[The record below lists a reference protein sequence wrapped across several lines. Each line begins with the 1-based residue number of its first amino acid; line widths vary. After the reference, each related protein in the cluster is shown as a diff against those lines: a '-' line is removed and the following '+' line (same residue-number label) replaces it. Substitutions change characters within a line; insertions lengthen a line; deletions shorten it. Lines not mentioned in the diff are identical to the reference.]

1 MNVMQ
6 RFTLRSLRRNKKRT
20 VVTIIGVVISA
31 AMITAVATLLSSFL
45 DLFAR
50 AEIADSGNWHAQ
62 IMGVPSENIET
73 VTQSDIADKAFLSR
87 HMGFAELEGSAVE
100 SKPFL
105 YLQEYSADGFEQMSV
120 RLVSGRLPEAPRE
133 VVISDSIKRAAGVD
147 IAVGD
152 TLELQIGQR
161 IHDEG
166 HVIKE
171 NRSLNYHY
179 SDDGYERTLAETLV
193 PDRLASL
200 TVVGI
205 MERPGTEPS
214 WAAGCTVLGFLDASA
229 LTPEDKVDVYFTV
242 RQLSKNIFEQTA
254 ALAEQAGAEGGA
266 TYNTNLLRLS
276 GVVRDGD
283 NLFVFLYGLTS
294 IILALI
300 IIASIS
306 LIYNAFAI
314 SVSERSKQLGLL
326 ASVGA
331 TKRQKR
337 QSIYTEG
344 LFIGL
349 IGVPLGLLAG
359 IGGIG
364 VTIAALQSLLNDLM
378 SVPEG
383 ITLQL
388 VVSPLALAVAALCSA
403 VTLFISVYKPALRA
417 SKIMPIDAIRQS
429 REITLTRKRLRTS
442 RLTRALFGFEAEIA
456 LKNLKRSRKKYRAT
470 IVSLIISLV
479 LFLTVSMYTHMLGT
493 LTDSVSSGV
502 NFDLS
507 VSYSELTDASR
518 DTFDDRVAALDVVNQ
533 MTQAKRL
540 PVFSTL
546 EESQLTDYSRLF
558 VSPDED
564 GIYKYVFALLCPDAR
579 SFEQYALAAGVPLEE
594 YTDAQAPK
602 AILINYGQSVY
613 YSENGAKKVAGDIM
627 TVKPGDT
634 LSVRPGEQD
643 HPIPITIGA
652 LTDERPMGVRIQD
665 FWNAALVVSPE
676 VWEVLLKDFAD
687 NERIFSALYITTDN
701 DQLLEKQINQLK
713 QQANMPDSYIYIHNV
728 QSAAR
733 SEQNIQTLLGVFVYG
748 FLVLISLICIAN
760 IFNTVSTNI
769 SLRRREFAMLRSV
782 GLTPSGFN
790 KLVRFESIFYGL
802 KGLLYGLPLS
812 VAAAYLLQRL
822 QGSILETAFTLPWV
836 SYGFAV
842 LMVLIIV
849 FTTMM
854 YATHRI
860 KKENIIEAIRDENT

>member
-1 MNVMQ
+1 
-6 RFTLRSLRRNKKRT
+6 
-20 VVTIIGVVISA
+20 
-31 AMITAVATLLSSFL
+31 
-45 DLFAR
+45 
-50 AEIADSGNWHAQ
+50 
-62 IMGVPSENIET
+62 MGVPTENIET
-73 VTQSDIADKAFLSR
+73 VTQSDIVDKAILSR
-87 HMGFAELEGSAVE
+87 HLGYAELEGSAVE
-100 SKPFL
+100 SKPYL

-120 RLVSGRLPEAPRE
+120 RLVSGRLPEAPGE
-133 VVISDSIKRAAGVD
+133 VIISDSIQSAAGVD
-147 IAVGD
+147 FAVGD
-152 TLELQIGQR
+152 TLELPIGQR
-161 IHDEG
+161 IDDDG
-166 HVIKE
+166 IIIKE
-171 NRSLNYHY
+171 NRSLVYHY

-193 PDRLASL
+193 PDQHARL

-214 WAAGCTVLGFLDASA
+214 WVAGCTVLGFLDASA
-229 LTPEDKVDVYFTV
+229 LTPDDKVDIYFTA
-242 RQLSKNIFEQTA
+242 RQLNKSIYEQSA
-254 ALAEQAGAEGGA
+254 ALAEQVSAENGAA
-266 TYNTNLLRLS
+266 YNTDLLRVS
-276 GVVRDGD
+276 GAVRDGD
-283 NLFVFLYGLTS
+283 TLFVFLYGLTF
-294 IILALI
+294 IILGLI
-300 IIASIS
+300 VIASIS

-326 ASVGA
+326 SSVGA

-349 IGVPLGLLAG
+349 IGVPLGILAG

-364 VTIAALQSLLNDLM
+364 VTIAALQPILGDLLN
-378 SVPEG
+378 VAEG
-383 ITLQL
+383 VTLKL
-388 VVSPLALAVAALCSA
+388 VVSPLALCIAVLCSA

-417 SKIMPIDAIRQS
+417 SRIMPIDAIRQS
-429 REITLTRKRLRTS
+429 REITLTRRRLKTS

-470 IVSLIISLV
+470 ILSLIISLV

-493 LTDSVSSGV
+493 MTDSVSSGI
-502 NFDLS
+502 NYDLS

-518 DTFDDRVAALDVVNQ
+518 DTFDDRVASLDVVNQ
-533 MTQAKRL
+533 MTQTKGL
-540 PVFSTL
+540 SVFSTL
-546 EESQLTDYSRLF
+546 EESQLTDFSRLF
-558 VSPDED
+558 VTPDED
-564 GIYKYVFALLCPDAR
+564 GIYEYALALVCPDAK
-579 SFEQYALAAGVPLEE
+579 SFEQYALAAGVQLEE
-594 YTDAQAPK
+594 YTNAQAPK
-602 AILINYGQSVY
+602 AILINYGQSLY
-613 YSENGAKKVAGDIM
+613 YSEDGAKKVAGDIL

-634 LSVRPGEQD
+634 LSVRPAEQERS
-643 HPIPITIGA
+643 ITITIGA
-652 LTDERPMGVRIQD
+652 LTDERPMGVHIQY

-676 VWEVLLKDFAD
+676 VWDVLMKDFAD
-687 NERIFSALYITTDN
+687 NERIWSALYMTTDN
-701 DQLLEKQINQLK
+701 DQLLEKQINELK
-713 QQANMPDSYIYIHNV
+713 QQAGVPDSYIYIYNV

-812 VAAAYLLQRL
+812 VAVAYLLQRL

-849 FTTMM
+849 FSTMM

-860 KKENIIEAIRDENT
+860 KKENIIEAIRDENA